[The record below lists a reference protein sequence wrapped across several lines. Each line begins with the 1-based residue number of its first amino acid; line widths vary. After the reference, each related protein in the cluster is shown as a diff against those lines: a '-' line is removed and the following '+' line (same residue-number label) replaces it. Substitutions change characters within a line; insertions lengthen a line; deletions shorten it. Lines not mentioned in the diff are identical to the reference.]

1 VMQAEFP
8 DPFLYFVPLLLL
20 GLAPFFVIMVTS
32 FTKLVVVFSLMRQA
46 LGIQQVPP
54 NLVINGLAIVI
65 SIFIMAP
72 VGMDIA
78 DAMRTKSLPRGE
90 RIKLEQM
97 FEMFSEGKEPLRQFL
112 LKQTKD
118 RERKA
123 FVDFAQKLW
132 PEKRSRD
139 VKDDDLLIL
148 VPAFAVSELTAAF
161 QIGFMLYLA
170 FVVIDLVVANVLLA
184 MGMSMVSPTVVS
196 IPFKL
201 LLFVLLDGLS
211 LLIHGLV
218 QTYR

>member
-1 VMQAEFP
+1 MQAANYP

-20 GLAPFFVIMVTS
+20 GLAPFFAIMVTS
-32 FTKLVVVFSLMRQA
+32 FTKLVVVFSLLRQA

-78 DAMRTKSLPRGE
+78 DAMRTKPLPTNE
-90 RIKLEQM
+90 RVKLDQM
-97 FEMFSEGKEPLRQFL
+97 FDMLGAGKAPLKQFL
-112 LKQTKD
+112 IKQTKE
-118 RERKA
+118 RERKS
-123 FVDFAQKLW
+123 FLNFAQKLW
-132 PEKRSRD
+132 PEKRSRE

-148 VPAFAVSELTAAF
+148 IPAFAVSELTAAF

-170 FVVIDLVVANVLLA
+170 FVVIDLVVANILLA

-201 LLFVLLDGLS
+201 LLFVILDGMS
-211 LLIHGLV
+211 LLIHSLI